1 MSNHF
6 ITLGQAITMTTLY
19 RSEREA
25 ILIPEMRGKDIL
37 FISETFDR
45 DAFDA
50 LLAETGAVGL
60 RFYLGME
67 VDEQVRIIAVAI
79 DENGRDILPDKTT
92 LIEPSGGG
100 KIVEIGIKCPPT
112 CPTVTSA
119 LSGT

>member
-6 ITLGQAITMTTLY
+6 ISLTQAVAMTTLY
-19 RSEREA
+19 RSQRES
-25 ILIPEMRGKDIL
+25 ILIPEMRNQDIL

-45 DAFDA
+45 AAYDE
-50 LLAETGAVGL
+50 LLAETGASGL
-60 RFYLGME
+60 RFYLGMAE
-67 VDEQVRIIAVAI
+67 NNQICIIAVAT
-79 DENGRDILPDKTT
+79 DEDGKDILPDANT

-112 CPTVTSA
+112 CPRPPSA